1 MNSPVGS
8 GIVLGGC
15 RLSQTWNNEIL
26 DSLIDQL
33 RSELEP
39 TQRLVGWIGLGPKLW
54 LKYHACPPRG
64 PQIHGIGGIFQ
75 VVECL
80 TPWLLLPVAALRL
93 TVLEQCWEWP
103 PAPAGSLY
111 WAGSDGVHWGIVQ
124 CFSIYYNVVTTL
136 SSGTIQC
143 CTMDISSA

>member
-39 TQRLVGWIGLGPKLW
+39 TQRMVGWIGLGPKLW

-64 PQIHGIGGIFQ
+64 PQIHGMWSVLQ
-75 VVECL
+75 VVERL
-80 TPWLLLPVAALRL
+80 APWFVSPVA
-93 TVLEQCWEWP
+93 VLGPKGLQNWQAG
-103 PAPAGSLY
+103 PANQGQQARMESSKAQAGPHCNNADWHYYNIVRSHAGS
-111 WAGSDGVHWGIVQ
+111 SNIV
-124 CFSIYYNVVTTL
+124 L
-136 SSGTIQC
+136 
-143 CTMDISSA
+143 